1 MVSSVNQ
8 QENQFFIIHSN
19 KNRLLVI
26 QYTYDLFEQLFS
38 FSCSSYSLCNSQFT
52 EAQNISKTKR
62 NPYKNTFEYYLLSMN
77 GFEFEQMMFFF
88 ISSLSL
94 PLTISSVIFIHLFYT
109 HAIFFWIYEFIL
121 GTCMTL
127 QYYTFYHL
135 KFSVDLHSLPSITIN
150 SKFTIENHK
159 IFWNCIRSVSFKR
172 KKVPVPGAQWNQF
185 HAFKFPKNKIIY
197 FNKIISLNKHC
208 FPEIFWYFF
217 IW

>member
-77 GFEFEQMMFFF
+77 IVGH
-88 ISSLSL
+88 IHSSLL
-94 PLTISSVIFIHLFYT
+94 HTCD
-109 HAIFFWIYEFIL
+109 FFWFYEFIL

-127 QYYTFYHL
+127 QNYTFYHL